1 MSRIDHPQNRRSH
14 DTRAAILDATWRLLE
29 RRGAADTTM
38 VAVAE
43 EAGVS
48 RRAMYLHFASR
59 GELFL
64 ALREAV
70 DERLD
75 LESSVR
81 PMSEAADAASSLD
94 AWARHVVAYHSR
106 IASIMRAVDRIRHD
120 DPDAEAL
127 WSQAR
132 GRWYE
137 ACEWL
142 ATRLADEG
150 RLAPPWTVPTAA
162 DLLRALMSVEL
173 ITELGTERGWGE
185 ERLTERLQIVARRA
199 LLIDPA

>member
-1 MSRIDHPQNRRSH
+1 MTRIDQPQNRRSH

-38 VAVAE
+38 AAVAE

-48 RRAMYLHFASR
+48 RRAVYLHFASR

-75 LESSVR
+75 LERSLR
-81 PMSEAADAASSLD
+81 PISEAADAVQALD
-94 AWARHVVAYHSR
+94 AWARHVVSYHSR

-127 WSQAR
+127 WSEAR
-132 GRWYE
+132 GRWHE
-137 ACEWL
+137 ACRGL
-142 ATRLADEG
+142 AARLADEG
-150 RLAPPWTVPTAA
+150 RLAPPWTAQAAA
-162 DLLRALMSVEL
+162 DMLCALMSVEF
-173 ITELGTERGWGE
+173 IVELGTERGWGE

-199 LLIDPA
+199 LVVDGG